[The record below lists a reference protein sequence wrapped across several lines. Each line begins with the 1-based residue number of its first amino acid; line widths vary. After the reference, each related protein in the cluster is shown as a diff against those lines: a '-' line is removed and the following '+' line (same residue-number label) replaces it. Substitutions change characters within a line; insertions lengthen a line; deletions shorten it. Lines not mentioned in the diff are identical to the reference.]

1 MTIPSILITGGT
13 GFLGS
18 ALVETFLRKNYQ
30 VAVLSRS
37 ASKVA
42 SRFGE
47 RVSAFTR
54 IEDLP
59 DAAHFH
65 AVVNL
70 AGAGIFDQWWTQ
82 ARKQQLRDSRILLT
96 DQLVAWLSRSSQPA
110 PVLIS
115 GSAIGIYGD
124 QADRELDESSETIAD
139 FSQQLCA
146 DWEASALQAEQYGVR
161 VCLIRTGLVLGEG
174 GGLLQRM
181 LLPFRL
187 GLGGRLGDGQQWMSW
202 VHREDWLSIVETL
215 INNPQMHGAYNATAP
230 YPVTNQQFSETLA
243 KVLRRPL
250 LLPLPAALLRCVLGE
265 MAALLLGS
273 QRVLPQ
279 RLLAQ
284 GFNFKFTQLDDAFSN
299 LLIHD
304 NHANQ

>member
-13 GFLGS
+13 GFLGT
-18 ALVETFLRKNYQ
+18 ALVKTFLRKNYQ

-42 SRFGE
+42 SRLGE
-47 RVSAFTR
+47 QVSAFTR

-65 AVVNL
+65 VVVNL

-96 DQLVAWLSRSSQPA
+96 DQLVAWLGRSSQPA

-124 QADRELDESSETIAD
+124 QGDRELDESSETIAD

-146 DWEASALQAEQYGVR
+146 DWEAIALQAEQYGVR

-174 GGLLQRM
+174 GGLLQRL

-215 INNPQMHGAYNATAP
+215 IDNPQMHGAYNATAP

-243 KVLRRPL
+243 KVLRRPQ
-250 LLPLPAALLRCVLGE
+250 LLPLPAALLKWVLGE

-284 GFNFKFTQLDDAFSN
+284 GFNFKFTQLDDALGN